1 MEKLLCPY
9 CGGEMRRGWL
19 RSRRSDIWW
28 EPDPAASSDEEMR
41 CIAGAAGF
49 SGAEA
54 EAWDCPACKK
64 LVLDRS
70 RRNLPLGCHTNG
82 AQRRMRKAT
91 ASRWL
96 FSCGLASNGQT
107 C

>member
-41 CIAGAAGF
+41 CIAAAAAGAGPQPPQPAAGMTYKRRAAPHEK
-49 SGAEA
+49 SHREA
-54 EAWDCPACKK
+54 VAF
-64 LVLDRS
+64 L
-70 RRNLPLGCHTNG
+70 
-82 AQRRMRKAT
+82 M
-91 ASRWL
+91 
-96 FSCGLASNGQT
+96 GLASNGQT

>member
-41 CIAGAAGF
+41 CIAAAAGF

-54 EAWDCPACKK
+54 ERGTVPPAKSWCWTAAAATCRWDDIQTA
-64 LVLDRS
+64 RS
-70 RRNLPLGCHTNG
+70 
-82 AQRRMRKAT
+82 AA
-91 ASRWL
+91 
-96 FSCGLASNGQT
+96 
-107 C
+107 